1 MQESLKKANENLRDI
16 HSSDLKR
23 NPTHKAVDPV
33 DVSEI
38 KPCLQEKSIAWRN
51 DPRANSRIIATVLY

>member
-38 KPCLQEKSIAWRN
+38 KPCLQEKSIA
-51 DPRANSRIIATVLY
+51 